1 MWGVYPR
8 MLLSLLKHKQLQ
20 QPSLDAWYDET
31 MSADGMK
38 PEWISLLENLN
49 KLGIS
54 QLALRNLDLQ
64 KLLQENGVTYNVY
77 DGHLATPRTWQLD
90 PVPWVLSSQDWTEVE
105 NGLKQR
111 AELLNL
117 ILKDVYGPKEL
128 LKKGLIPHEMIFCH
142 RGFLRQCD
150 NIPFNTNNPLAVYA
164 ADIARGPDGR
174 MWVINDRTQA
184 PSGMGYAL
192 ENRSAMIRLFPELFK
207 AQHVKKISDFFY
219 TYYNSL
225 CQLVPKQKENPRI
238 GLLTPGEKNET
249 YFEHAFLADYL
260 GVNLVQGEDMMV
272 KDSHV
277 WIKTIHGLEQVDIL
291 LRRVD
296 DIFCDPLEFRPDS
309 RLGVP
314 GLLEAVRKGNVVIAN
329 PLGSGVLEN
338 PALMPFLNNIAK
350 HYFNEELIL
359 PMVATWWCG
368 QAKEM
373 DFVFANFNSL
383 IIKKIDRIL
392 GSTTLVPSQMTKY
405 DVERLK
411 TSIKAAPYLYVGQEK
426 VSFSAV
432 PSLVNNVLESRF
444 AVLRGYAV
452 AGTNGYNVL
461 PGGLTRSSPEKGVF
475 VVSNQAGGISKD
487 TWILADEKEAT
498 QPKTYVQSLKPRQKE
513 SLTSRMA
520 ENLFWS
526 GRYSERVLATIRLLK
541 SVVSHMLENPNQ
553 DTYKIV
559 KERLLCGLTH
569 LTMTYPGFVGEGGSK
584 KLEDPQ
590 GEIFR
595 LVQDEN
601 LPGSLAFNL
610 RSLVHSMQSV
620 GGVLSNDTRRM
631 IESLKENIYNL
642 KKLKPNNILIL
653 NNSLDKL
660 YNSHV
665 SLLGFITESMPREQ
679 GWLMLQTGRKIERTI
694 AVNSVIRSTLV
705 FRYSESAQHQVLEAV
720 LKSNQLL
727 STYRFKYRT
736 YLNLEQALQLL
747 LFDENNPR
755 SIAYQLQKLSIY
767 LNHLS
772 MDDQVDLIGKEEKYV
787 LEAATKL
794 KIVDIEEL
802 LQESE
807 EEHIREKLD
816 DLLEDIGSLMLKCSS
831 AINEK
836 YFSHTS
842 EVKNLTVTSNE
853 LLP

>member
-1 MWGVYPR
+1 
-8 MLLSLLKHKQLQ
+8 MLLSLLKNKQVV
-20 QPSLDAWYDET
+20 SGTSDGWYDET
-31 MSADGMK
+31 IAAGSVK
-38 PEWISLLENLN
+38 PEWVALLESLN

-54 QLALRNLDLQ
+54 QIEHRNNELQ
-64 KLLQENGVTYNVY
+64 KLLKENGVTYNVY
-77 DGHLATPRTWQLD
+77 DGHLATSRTWQLD
-90 PVPWVLSSQDWTEVE
+90 PIPWVINNNDWSYVE
-105 NGLKQR
+105 KGLKQR

-117 ILKDVYGPKEL
+117 ILKDIYGPKKL

-150 NIPFNTNNPLAVYA
+150 NIPFNTDYPLAVYS

-192 ENRSAMIRLFPELFK
+192 ENRSAMIKALPDLFK

-225 CQLVPKQKENPRI
+225 CQLAPRHKDNPRI
-238 GLLTPGEKNET
+238 ALLTPGEKNET
-249 YFEHAFLADYL
+249 FFEHAFLADYL
-260 GVNLVQGEDMMV
+260 GINLVQGEDLMV
-272 KDSHV
+272 KESHL
-277 WIKTIHGLEQVDIL
+277 WIKTIHGLEQIDIL

-296 DIFCDPLEFRPDS
+296 DIFCDPLEFRADS
-309 RLGVP
+309 RLGIP
-314 GLLEAVRKGNVVIAN
+314 GLLEVVRKGNVVIAN

-338 PALMPFLNNIAK
+338 PALMPFLNSICK
-350 HYFNEELIL
+350 YYFNEDLIL

-373 DFVFANFNSL
+373 DFVFTNLPSL
-383 IIKKIDRIL
+383 IIKKIDRL
-392 GSTTLVPSQMTKY
+392 TGSSTIVPSQLSKY
-405 DVERLK
+405 EIERLK
-411 TSIKAAPYLYVGQEK
+411 ENIKAAPYMFVGQEK

-432 PSLVNNVLESRF
+432 PSLVNNELESRF

-452 AGTNGYNVL
+452 AGTSGYNVM

-487 TWILADEKEAT
+487 TWILAEDKDITSQHKSYT
-498 QPKTYVQSLKPRQKE
+498 QILKPREKE

-526 GRYSERVLATIRLLK
+526 GRYSERVLATVRLLK
-541 SVVSHMLENPNQ
+541 ATLSHILENPNQ
-553 DTYKIV
+553 DTYQVV
-559 KERLLCGLTH
+559 KERLLISLTH
-569 LTMTYPGFVGEGGSK
+569 LTMTLPGFVGDGAK
-584 KLEDPQ
+584 KRLEDPLA
-590 GEIFR
+590 ELFR
-595 LVQDEN
+595 LVQDET
-601 LPGSLAFNL
+601 LVGSLAYNL
-610 RSLVHSMQSV
+610 RSLIHAMQSV
-620 GGVLSNDTRRM
+620 GGALSNDTRRM
-631 IESLKENIYNL
+631 IESLKENISNL
-642 KKLKPNNILIL
+642 KKIKTNSLL
-653 NNSLDKL
+653 NLSNSLDKL

-679 GWLMLQTGRKIERTI
+679 GWLMLQSGRKVERTI
-694 AVNSVIRSTLV
+694 LVTSLIRSTLV
-705 FRYSESAQHQVLEAV
+705 FKHNEAAEHHILEAV

-736 YLNLEQALQLL
+736 YLNLEYALQLL

-767 LNHLS
+767 LGNLS
-772 MDDQVDLIGKEEKYV
+772 EEGPSDMIGKDEKYV

-794 KIVDIEEL
+794 KIVDLSEL
-802 LQESE
+802 LKEDESKQVLV
-807 EEHIREKLD
+807 KLET
-816 DLLEDIGSLMLKCSS
+816 LLADIQKLMTNCSF
-831 AINEK
+831 AVNQK

-842 EVKNLTVTSNE
+842 EVKTLITTSNE

>member
-1 MWGVYPR
+1 
-8 MLLSLLKHKQLQ
+8 MLLSLLKHKQVQ
-20 QPSLDAWYDET
+20 KPTSDGWYDET
-31 MSADGMK
+31 VVGEEVKS
-38 PEWISLLENLN
+38 EWLSLLENLN
-49 KLGIS
+49 KLGIT
-54 QLALRNLDLQ
+54 QLGQRNDELQ
-64 KLLQENGVTYNVY
+64 KLLRENGVTYNVY

-90 PVPWVLSSQDWTEVE
+90 PIPWILNSQDWNYVE
-105 NGLKQR
+105 KGLKQR

-117 ILKDVYGPKEL
+117 ILKDIYGPKEL

-150 NIPFNTNNPLAVYA
+150 NIPFNTNYPLAVYS

-174 MWVINDRTQA
+174 MWVVNDRTQA

-192 ENRSAMIRLFPELFK
+192 ENRSAMIKVLPELFK
-207 AQHVKKISDFFY
+207 AQHAKKISDFFY

-225 CQLVPKQKENPRI
+225 CQLAPKNKENPRI
-238 GLLTPGEKNET
+238 ALLTPGEKNET
-249 YFEHAFLADYL
+249 FFEHAFLADYL
-260 GVNLVQGEDMMV
+260 GINLVQGEDLMV
-272 KDSHV
+272 KDSHL
-277 WIKTIHGLEQVDIL
+277 WIKTIHGLEQIDIL

-309 RLGVP
+309 RLGIP
-314 GLLEAVRKGNVVIAN
+314 GLLEAVRMGNVVIAN

-338 PALMPFLNNIAK
+338 PALMPFLNNISK
-350 HYFNEELIL
+350 YYFNQELIL

-373 DFVFANFNSL
+373 DFVFNNLSNL
-383 IIKKIDRIL
+383 IIKKIDRL
-392 GSTTLVPSQMTKY
+392 TGSSAIVPEQMSKY
-405 DVERLK
+405 DLERLK
-411 TSIKAAPYLYVGQEK
+411 ENIKASPYMYVGQEK

-432 PSLVNNVLESRF
+432 PSLVNNELESRF

-452 AGTNGYNVL
+452 ASNAGYNVM

-487 TWILADEKEAT
+487 TWILTEEKDS
-498 QPKTYVQSLKPRQKE
+498 QPKPFVQTVKPRQKE

-526 GRYSERVLATIRLLK
+526 GRYSERVLATVRLLK
-541 SVVSHMLENPNQ
+541 SALSHILENPNQ
-553 DTYKIV
+553 DSYQIV
-559 KERLLCGLTH
+559 KERLLCSITH
-569 LTMTYPGFVGEGGSK
+569 LTMTYPGFVGELGK
-584 KLEDPQ
+584 KNLEEPQ
-590 GEIFR
+590 TELFR

-610 RSLVHSMQSV
+610 RSMVHSMQSV

-631 IESLKENIYNL
+631 IESLKENISNL
-642 KKLKPNNILIL
+642 KKLKTSSLL
-653 NNSLDKL
+653 NLSNALDKL

-679 GWLMLQTGRKIERTI
+679 GWLMLQSGRKVERSI
-694 AVNSVIRSTLV
+694 LISSLIRSTLV
-705 FRYSESAQHQVLEAV
+705 FKYSESEEHHILEAV

-736 YLNLEQALQLL
+736 YLNVEQSLQLL

-755 SIAYQLQKLSIY
+755 SIAYQMQKLTIY
-767 LNHLS
+767 LNNLS
-772 MDDQVDLIGKEEKYV
+772 QDGINELIGKDEKLV
-787 LEAATKL
+787 LEATTKL
-794 KIVDIEEL
+794 KIADISDLLKIEEGI
-802 LQESE
+802 
-807 EEHIREKLD
+807 HIREN
-816 DLLEDIGSLMLKCSS
+816 LEDLVSEINALMVSCSM
-831 AINEK
+831 AINQK

-842 EVKNLTVTSNE
+842 EVKNLVSTSNE
-853 LLP
+853 LQP